1 MTPYCV
7 RLKPRAERE
16 MDKLPLAMAK
26 RIWTKLFSLEIDLAL
41 KGLSS
46 WKELTV
52 IEFES
57 VITESSIRLM
67 IANVL

>member
-1 MTPYCV
+1 
-7 RLKPRAERE
+7 
-16 MDKLPLAMAK
+16 MDKLPLAVAK